1 MDFFLYICYTYSRG
15 QKRRIEMGYLAKKG
29 SIIIAML
36 FAIVLSLVTVSFFFM
51 LGGRATFTVN
61 QLKRAQAINYAEAAL
76 YETFNRFR
84 VFVNSGGATGWDS
97 TGNLTDETID
107 IDGVGVIVNYD
118 AGTGE
123 VSATV
128 DYSLVNL

>member
-1 MDFFLYICYTYSRG
+1 MV
-15 QKRRIEMGYLAKKG
+15 YLSKKG

-36 FAIVLSLVTVSFFFM
+36 FAIVLSLVAISFFFM

-61 QLKRAQAINYAEAAL
+61 KLKRAQAINYAEAAL

-84 VFVNSGGATGWDS
+84 AYVNTGTGWDPDAHF
-97 TGNLTDETID
+97 TGRTID
-107 IDGVGVIVNYD
+107 IDSVQVIVDYN
-118 AGTGE
+118 ATSGL